1 MVNITIT
8 NNVLNTWVTV
18 KEGKGLSIDVSIY
31 PKSDNEWKGGTVTVT
46 FHDPDH
52 SIVYDKTLTLTV
64 PESGNETVTGTLKEW
79 TFGNAQTTFDGD
91 VTKFVGTPMYL
102 LNLVNNIPNTTVTQE
117 DKGERKESGIQVY
130 AYLYLHITCKD
141 GFKMIRDT
149 IKCNDELIPEPTW
162 SDDDTVLVSRFF
174 MNTNNREKTRTLT
187 GETVSTGKP
196 ETTITN
202 NITGNCEETH
212 TVDGTNVSI
221 TVTGNSEY
229 AKFVGVS
236 VKYTDIN
243 DETKT
248 VVPDFSG
255 NVINITLNDVKEGA
269 NVILSGAYRLVCTTV
284 NNMTGCN
291 VTGLKPY
298 YIENETVNVIATANG
313 KTHFDAENLP
323 IANWEMMI
331 GGTEE
336 HPFVL
341 SNNGKTATLTFTFPN
356 NKEKVSDSILTLLG
370 GTVPD
375 AEVKGYGSIN
385 VYLVDTKTLEDF
397 SKIRFTKKL
406 NENYEYEYYDISEY
420 VNRLHKV
427 YVDVPNVSPT
437 SLKLAN
443 FDTSINT
450 NSVDDSK
457 IHLDFGNVLLPA
469 NSNSG
474 NDFNATIQ
482 CFIPFVGFVPV
493 DSDFI
498 GKELNLSYEID
509 LITGYCAYNL
519 SCESITINNGTA
531 NCSSEIIYKTLSN
544 DEISTIGDLSDLNTV
559 LMGLEPYITIKY
571 FEPLNVPVNNTTEQ
585 KRIGD
590 VTGFAQFENVN
601 LSTNNNMLIEE
612 FNEIVSQLGNGVYL

>member
-1 MVNITIT
+1 MAIKIE
-8 NNVLNTWVTV
+8 NNVINTWVTA
-18 KEGKGLSIDVSIY
+18 KWGRGLTIDVTIR
-31 PKSDNEWKGGTVTVT
+31 PKEQNEWKGGTVTVK

-52 SIVYDKTLTLTV
+52 SIVYDKELTLTV
-64 PESGNETVTGTLKEW
+64 PESGTETVTGTLKEW
-79 TFGNAQTTFDGD
+79 TFGDPTVTFNGD
-91 VTKFVGTPMYL
+91 VTKFLGKPKYL
-102 LNLVNNIPNTTVTQE
+102 LNLVNNIPHTTVTQE
-117 DKGERKESGIQVY
+117 DKGEREQSGLQVF
-130 AYLYLHITCKD
+130 AYLYLHITCD
-141 GFKMIRDT
+141 TGFKMIRDT
-149 IKCNDELIPEPTW
+149 IQLNDAEIPRPTW
-162 SDDDTVLVSRFF
+162 SDDDTVLVSRIYI
-174 MNTNNREKTRTLT
+174 NTNDRERTRTLT
-187 GETVSTGKP
+187 GKTVSTGKP
-196 ETTITN
+196 ETTVTN

-212 TVDGTNVSI
+212 TVDGANVSV
-221 TVTGNSEY
+221 TVTGNSDY

-236 VKYTDIN
+236 VEYTDIN
-243 DETKT
+243 GETKT
-248 VVPDFSG
+248 FVPDYSG
-255 NVINITLNDVKEGA
+255 NVINISLSDVKEGT

-284 NNMTGCN
+284 NSMTGCN

-323 IANWEMMI
+323 VANWEMLA
-331 GGTEE
+331 GGTQE
-336 HPFVL
+336 HNFVL
-341 SNNGKTATLTFTFPN
+341 SNNGKTATFKFTFPN
-356 NKEKVSDSILTLLG
+356 DKEKVSDSTLTLLG

-375 AEVKGYGSIN
+375 TEVKGYGSIN

-406 NENYEYEYYDISEY
+406 NENYEYEYYDIGDY

-457 IHLDFGNVLLPA
+457 VHVDFGNVLLPV
-469 NSNSG
+469 NSDSG

-498 GKELNLSYEID
+498 GKELNLSYDVD

-519 SCESITINNGTA
+519 SCDGITINNGTT
-531 NCSSEIIYKTLSN
+531 NCSGEIIYKTLAN
-544 DEISTIGDLSDLNTV
+544 DEISTIGNLSDLNTV

-571 FEPLNVPVNNTTEQ
+571 FDPLNVPINNTTEQ
-585 KRIGD
+585 KHIGD

-601 LSTNNNMLIEE
+601 LSTNNSMLVDE
-612 FNEIVSQLGNGVYL
+612 FNEIVSQLENGVYL

>member
-1 MVNITIT
+1 MSIAIKKFKLYGATANFKTKGWDVICTFT
-8 NNVLNTWVTV
+8 LNANTV
-18 KEGKGLSIDVSIY
+18 WNGEPFTLEFV
-31 PKSDNEWKGGTVTVT
+31 DNDSNFHNKTVTVET
-46 FHDPDH
+46 VKD
-52 SIVYDKTLTLTV
+52 STETIIKTVKNYNYASMSVSVVGYSTNYNGEQLTL
-64 PESGNETVTGTLKEW
+64 G
-79 TFGNAQTTFDGD
+79 
-91 VTKFVGTPMYL
+91 
-102 LNLVNNIPNTTVTQE
+102 NLVNNVPHSTLEQMYTGVNSDDRNNAITRITLKA
-117 DKGERKESGIQVY
+117 DKGFKFVEGTLKNDLNG
-130 AYLYLHITCKD
+130 
-141 GFKMIRDT
+141 GFDYSH
-149 IKCNDELIPEPTW
+149 NN
-162 SDDDTVLVSRFF
+162 TVAQQYVTTPL
-174 MNTNNREKTRTLT
+174 NNLNVGWIFT
-187 GETVSTGKP
+187 GETVAK
-196 ETTITN
+196 ETEIIN
-202 NITGNCEETH
+202 NITGNCDETH
-212 TVDGTNVSI
+212 TIDGTNVSI
-221 TVTGNSEY
+221 TVTGNSDY

-236 VKYTDIN
+236 VEYTDVN
-243 DETKT
+243 GETKT

-255 NVINITLNDVKEGA
+255 NVINISLTDVKQGTT
-269 NVILSGAYRLVCTTV
+269 VTLSGAYRLVCTTA

-323 IANWEMMI
+323 VANWEPLT
-331 GGTEE
+331 GGAEE
-336 HPFVL
+336 HTFVL
-341 SNNGKTATLTFTFPN
+341 SNNGKTATLNFTFPN
-356 NKEKVSDSILTLLG
+356 DKEKVSDSTFTFLG
-370 GTVPD
+370 GTIPD
-375 AEVKGYGSIN
+375 TEITGYGSIN
-385 VYLVDTKTLEDF
+385 VYLLNTKTLDDF

-406 NENYEYEYYDISEY
+406 NENYEYEYYDIGEY

-457 IHLDFGNVLLPA
+457 VHVNFGNVLLPV
-469 NSNSG
+469 NSDSG

-498 GKELNLSYEID
+498 GKELNLSYDVD

-519 SCESITINNGTA
+519 LCDGITINNGTA
-531 NCSSEIIYKTLSN
+531 NCSSEIIYKTLAN
-544 DEISTIGDLSDLNTV
+544 DEISTIGDLSDFNTV

-601 LSTNNNMLIEE
+601 LTTTNSMLVDE

>member
-1 MVNITIT
+1 MSIAIKKFNLYGATANFKT
-8 NNVLNTWVTV
+8 NGYDVICTFTLNANTVWNGEPFKLEFVDNDSHFHNKTVIVETV
-18 KEGKGLSIDVSIY
+18 KDSTETIIKTVKNYNYASMSVSVIGY
-31 PKSDNEWKGGTVTVT
+31 STTYNGEQ
-46 FHDPDH
+46 
-52 SIVYDKTLTLTV
+52 IVI
-64 PESGNETVTGTLKEW
+64 G
-79 TFGNAQTTFDGD
+79 
-91 VTKFVGTPMYL
+91 
-102 LNLVNNIPNTTVTQE
+102 NLVNNVPHSKLEQMYTGVNS
-117 DKGERKESGIQVY
+117 DDGNQVY
-130 AYLYLHITCKD
+130 TRITLKADD
-141 GFKMIRDT
+141 GFKFVVGT
-149 IKCNDELIPEPTW
+149 LKNDLNGGFDY
-162 SDDDTVLVSRFF
+162 SHNNTVAQQIVATPL
-174 MNTNNREKTRTLT
+174 NNLNVGWIFT
-187 GETVSTGKP
+187 GETVAK
-196 ETTITN
+196 ETEIIN

-221 TVTGNSEY
+221 TVTGNSDY

-236 VKYTDIN
+236 VEYTDVN
-243 DETKT
+243 GETKT

-255 NVINITLNDVKEGA
+255 NVINISLTDVKQGTT
-269 NVILSGAYRLVCTTV
+269 VTLSGAYRLVCTTV

-323 IANWEMMI
+323 VANWEPI
-331 GGTEE
+331 TGGTEE
-336 HPFVL
+336 HPFVI
-341 SNNGKTATLTFTFPN
+341 SNNGKTATLNFTFPN
-356 NKEKVSDSILTLLG
+356 NREKVSDSTFTLLG

-375 AEVKGYGSIN
+375 TEVTGYGSIN
-385 VYLVDTKTLEDF
+385 VYLVDTKTLDDF

-406 NENYEYEYYDISEY
+406 NENYQYEYYDIGEY

-457 IHLDFGNVLLPA
+457 VHVDFGNVILPV
-469 NSNSG
+469 NSDSG

-509 LITGYCAYNL
+509 LVTGYCAYNL
-519 SCESITINNGTA
+519 SCDGITINNGTA
-531 NCSSEIIYKTLSN
+531 NCSSEIIYKTLAN
-544 DEISTIGDLSDLNTV
+544 DEISTIGDLSDFNTV
-559 LMGLEPYITIKY
+559 LMGLEPYVTVKY

-601 LSTNNNMLIEE
+601 LTTTNSMLVDE
-612 FNEIVSQLGNGVYL
+612 FNEIVSQLENGVYL

>member
-1 MVNITIT
+1 MSIAIKKFKLYGATANFKT
-8 NNVLNTWVTV
+8 
-18 KEGKGLSIDVSIY
+18 KGLDVICTFTLNANTVWNGE
-31 PKSDNEWKGGTVTVT
+31 PFTLEFVDNDSHFHNKTVTV
-46 FHDPDH
+46 
-52 SIVYDKTLTLTV
+52 
-64 PESGNETVTGTLKEW
+64 ETVKDSTETIIKTVKNYNYASMSVSVIGYS
-79 TFGNAQTTFDGD
+79 TTYNGEQI
-91 VTKFVGTPMYL
+91 VIG
-102 LNLVNNIPNTTVTQE
+102 NLVNNVPHSKLEQMYTGVNSDGNAITRITLKT
-117 DKGERKESGIQVY
+117 DKGFKFVEGTLKNDLGG
-130 AYLYLHITCKD
+130 
-141 GFKMIRDT
+141 GFDYSH
-149 IKCNDELIPEPTW
+149 NN
-162 SDDDTVLVSRFF
+162 TVAQQYVS
-174 MNTNNREKTRTLT
+174 TPLNNLNVGWIFT
-187 GETVSTGKP
+187 GETVAK
-196 ETTITN
+196 ETEIIN

-212 TVDGTNVSI
+212 TIDGINVSI
-221 TVTGNSEY
+221 TVTGNSDY

-236 VKYTDIN
+236 VEYTDVN
-243 DETKT
+243 GETKT
-248 VVPDFSG
+248 VVPDYSG
-255 NVINITLNDVKEGA
+255 NVINISLTDVKQGTT
-269 NVILSGAYRLVCTTV
+269 VTLSGAYRLVCTTV

-313 KTHFDAENLP
+313 KTHFDSENLP
-323 IANWEMMI
+323 FANWEPLT
-331 GGTEE
+331 GGAEE
-336 HPFVL
+336 HTFVL

-356 NKEKVSDSILTLLG
+356 DKEKVSDSTFTLLG
-370 GTVPD
+370 GSVPD
-375 AEVKGYGSIN
+375 TEITGYGSIN
-385 VYLVDTKTLEDF
+385 VYLVNTKTLDDF

-406 NENYEYEYYDISEY
+406 NENYEYEYYDIGEY

-457 IHLDFGNVLLPA
+457 VHVNFGNVLLPVVSG
-469 NSNSG
+469 NS

-498 GKELNLSYEID
+498 GKELNLSYDVD

-519 SCESITINNGTA
+519 TCNGITINNGTA
-531 NCSSEIIYKTLSN
+531 NCSSEIIYKTLAN

-559 LMGLEPYITIKY
+559 LMGLEPYVTVKY
-571 FEPLNVPVNNTTEQ
+571 FNPLNVPVNNTTEQ

-601 LSTNNNMLIEE
+601 LPTNNSMLVDE
-612 FNEIVSQLGNGVYL
+612 FNEIISQLENGVYL

>member
-1 MVNITIT
+1 MSIAIKKFNLYGATANFKTKGYDVICTFT
-8 NNVLNTWVTV
+8 LNENTV
-18 KEGKGLSIDVSIY
+18 WNGEPFTLEFV
-31 PKSDNEWKGGTVTVT
+31 DNDSHFHNKTVTV
-46 FHDPDH
+46 
-52 SIVYDKTLTLTV
+52 
-64 PESGNETVTGTLKEW
+64 ETVKDSTETITKTVKNYNYASMSVSVIGYS
-79 TFGNAQTTFDGD
+79 TTYNG
-91 VTKFVGTPMYL
+91 VQIVIG
-102 LNLVNNIPNTTVTQE
+102 NLVNNVPHSKLEQMYTGVNS
-117 DKGERKESGIQVY
+117 DDGENAMTR
-130 AYLYLHITCKD
+130 ITLKADD
-141 GFKMIRDT
+141 GFKFVYETLKNDLNGGFAYSHNNT
-149 IKCNDELIPEPTW
+149 IAQQYVGTPL
-162 SDDDTVLVSRFF
+162 
-174 MNTNNREKTRTLT
+174 NNLNIGWTFT
-187 GETVSTGKP
+187 GETVAK
-196 ETTITN
+196 ETEIIN
-202 NITGNCEETH
+202 NITGNCDVTH
-212 TVDGTNVSI
+212 TIDGTNVSI
-221 TVTGNSEY
+221 TVTGNSDY

-236 VKYTDIN
+236 VEYTDIN
-243 DETKT
+243 GEPKT
-248 VVPDFSG
+248 FVPDFSG
-255 NVINITLNDVKEGA
+255 NVINISLTDVKQGTT
-269 NVILSGAYRLVCTTV
+269 VTLSGSYRLVCTTV

-298 YIENETVNVIATANG
+298 YIENETVNVIATASG

-323 IANWEMMI
+323 VANWEPLT
-331 GGTEE
+331 GGAEQ

-356 NKEKVSDSILTLLG
+356 DREKVSDSTFTLLG

-375 AEVKGYGSIN
+375 TEVTGYGSIN
-385 VYLVDTKTLEDF
+385 VYLVDTKTLDDF

-406 NENYEYEYYDISEY
+406 NENYEYEYYDIGEY

-457 IHLDFGNVLLPA
+457 IHVDFGNVLLPV
-469 NSNSG
+469 NSDSG

-498 GKELNLSYEID
+498 GKELNLSYDID

-519 SCESITINNGTA
+519 SCDGITINNGTA
-531 NCSSEIIYKTLSN
+531 NCSSEIIYKTLAN
-544 DEISTIGDLSDLNTV
+544 DEISTIGDLSDFNTV
-559 LMGLEPYITIKY
+559 LMGLKPYITIKY
-571 FEPLNVPVNNTTEQ
+571 FEPLNAPVNNTTEK

-601 LSTNNNMLIEE
+601 LTTTNSMLVDE
-612 FNEIVSQLGNGVYL
+612 FNEIVSQLANGVYL

>member
-1 MVNITIT
+1 MSLNIEKDSLCGVDKTFTPKGFDVVGTFKLKANNVWNGESFTVLFQDPDSHFHDKTFTVETVNGSTETITKTFSYSYSAKITIKGYST
-8 NNVLNTWVTV
+8 NYTGEQITLGNLANNVPNSTLEQSYTGDNFVQDNSTFGKFKITIKANDGYKFV
-18 KEGKGLSIDVSIY
+18 KDTLFNDINQGFDY
-31 PKSDNEWKGGTVTVT
+31 NDN
-46 FHDPDH
+46 
-52 SIVYDKTLTLTV
+52 LTV
-64 PESGNETVTGTLKEW
+64 GKQIVGNVLD
-79 TFGNAQTTFDGD
+79 N
-91 VTKFVGTPMYL
+91 
-102 LNLVNNIPNTTVTQE
+102 LNLGWVFTGQTVE
-117 DKGERKESGIQVY
+117 KETEVI
-130 AYLYLHITCKD
+130 
-141 GFKMIRDT
+141 
-149 IKCNDELIPEPTW
+149 
-162 SDDDTVLVSRFF
+162 
-174 MNTNNREKTRTLT
+174 
-187 GETVSTGKP
+187 
-196 ETTITN
+196 N

-221 TVTGNSEY
+221 TVTGNSDY

-236 VKYTDIN
+236 VEYTDIN
-243 DETKT
+243 GDPKT
-248 VVPDFSG
+248 FVPDFSG
-255 NVINITLNDVKEGA
+255 NVINISLTDVKQRA
-269 NVILSGAYRLVCTTV
+269 TVTLSGAYRLVCTTV

-298 YIENETVNVIATANG
+298 YIENDTVNVIATANG

-323 IANWEMMI
+323 VANWEPLT
-331 GGTEE
+331 GGAEQ

-341 SNNGKTATLTFTFPN
+341 SNNGKTATLNFTFPN
-356 NKEKVSDSILTLLG
+356 DKEKVSDSTFTLLG
-370 GTVPD
+370 GPVPD
-375 AEVKGYGSIN
+375 TEVTGYGSIN
-385 VYLVDTKTLEDF
+385 VYLVDTKTLDDF

-406 NENYEYEYYDISEY
+406 NENYEYEYYDIGAY

-457 IHLDFGNVLLPA
+457 VHVDFGNVLLPV
-469 NSNSG
+469 NSDSG

-482 CFIPFVGFVPV
+482 CFIPFVGFVTV
-493 DSDFI
+493 DSDFV
-498 GKELNLSYEID
+498 GKELNLSYDID

-519 SCESITINNGTA
+519 SCDGITINNGTA
-531 NCSSEIIYKTLSN
+531 NCISEIIYKTLAN
-544 DEISTIGDLSDLNTV
+544 DEISTIGDLSDFNTV

-601 LSTNNNMLIEE
+601 LTTTNSMLVDE

>member
-1 MVNITIT
+1 MSIAIKKFNLYGATANFKTKGFDVICTFT
-8 NNVLNTWVTV
+8 LNANTV
-18 KEGKGLSIDVSIY
+18 WNGEPFTLEFV
-31 PKSDNEWKGGTVTVT
+31 DNDSHFHNKTVTV
-46 FHDPDH
+46 
-52 SIVYDKTLTLTV
+52 
-64 PESGNETVTGTLKEW
+64 ETVKDSTETIIKTVKNYNYASMSVSVIGYS
-79 TFGNAQTTFDGD
+79 TTYNGEQI
-91 VTKFVGTPMYL
+91 VIG
-102 LNLVNNIPNTTVTQE
+102 NLVNNVPHSTLEQMYTGANS
-117 DKGERKESGIQVY
+117 DDGEQ
-130 AYLYLHITCKD
+130 LYTRITLKADD
-141 GFKMIRDT
+141 GFKFVVGT
-149 IKCNDELIPEPTW
+149 LKNDLN
-162 SDDDTVLVSRFF
+162 SGFDYSHNNTVAQQIVGTPL
-174 MNTNNREKTRTLT
+174 NNLNVGWIFT
-187 GETVSTGKP
+187 GETVAK
-196 ETTITN
+196 ETEIIN

-221 TVTGNSEY
+221 TVTGNSDY

-236 VKYTDIN
+236 VEYTDIN
-243 DETKT
+243 GEPKT
-248 VVPDFSG
+248 FVPDYSG
-255 NVINITLNDVKEGA
+255 NVINISLNDVKQGTT
-269 NVILSGAYRLVCTTV
+269 VTLSGAYRLVCTTA

-313 KTHFDAENLP
+313 KTHFDNENLP
-323 IANWEMMI
+323 VANWEPLI
-331 GGTEE
+331 GGAEE
-336 HPFVL
+336 YTFVL

-356 NKEKVSDSILTLLG
+356 DKEKVSDSTFTLLG

-375 AEVKGYGSIN
+375 TEVTGYGSIN
-385 VYLVDTKTLEDF
+385 VYLVNTKTLDDF

-406 NENYEYEYYDISEY
+406 NENYEYEYYDIGDY

-427 YVDVPNVSPT
+427 YVDIPNVSPT

-457 IHLDFGNVLLPA
+457 VHVDFGNVLLPV

-498 GKELNLSYEID
+498 GKELNLSYDID

-519 SCESITINNGTA
+519 SCDGITINNGTA
-531 NCSSEIIYKTLSN
+531 NCSREIIYKTLAN

-559 LMGLEPYITIKY
+559 LMGLEPYITVKY
-571 FEPLNVPVNNTTEQ
+571 FDPLNVPVNNTTEQ
-585 KRIGD
+585 KHIGD

-601 LSTNNNMLIEE
+601 LSTNNSMLVDE
-612 FNEIVSQLGNGVYL
+612 FNEIVSQLANGVYL

>member
-1 MVNITIT
+1 MSLKIEKDSLCGVDKTFTSKGFNVVGTFKLKANNVWNGESFTVLFQDPDSHFHDKTFTVETVNGSTETITKTFSYSYSAKITI
-8 NNVLNTWVTV
+8 
-18 KEGKGLSIDVSIY
+18 KGYSANYLGEQI
-31 PKSDNEWKGGTVTVT
+31 
-46 FHDPDH
+46 
-52 SIVYDKTLTLTV
+52 TL
-64 PESGNETVTGTLKEW
+64 G
-79 TFGNAQTTFDGD
+79 
-91 VTKFVGTPMYL
+91 
-102 LNLVNNIPNTTVTQE
+102 NLVNNVPNSILEQSYTGDNFVQNNQTFG
-117 DKGERKESGIQVY
+117 KFK
-130 AYLYLHITCKD
+130 ITIKAKD
-141 GFKMIRDT
+141 GYKFVKDT
-149 IKCNDELIPEPTW
+149 LFNDINQGFDYNDNL
-162 SDDDTVLVSRFF
+162 TVAKQIVGNVLDNLNLGWVF
-174 MNTNNREKTRTLT
+174 TGQTVEK
-187 GETVSTGKP
+187 ETD
-196 ETTITN
+196 IIN

-236 VKYTDIN
+236 VEYTDIN
-243 DETKT
+243 GEPKT
-248 VVPDFSG
+248 FVPDFSG
-255 NVINITLNDVKEGA
+255 NVINISLNDVKQGTT
-269 NVILSGAYRLVCTTV
+269 VTLSGAYRLVCTTV

-323 IANWEMMI
+323 VANWEPLT
-331 GGTEE
+331 GGAEQ

-356 NKEKVSDSILTLLG
+356 DREKVSDSTFTLLG

-375 AEVKGYGSIN
+375 TEVKGYGSIN
-385 VYLVDTKTLEDF
+385 VYLVDTKTLDDF

-406 NENYEYEYYDISEY
+406 NENYEYEYYDIGEY

-457 IHLDFGNVLLPA
+457 VHVNFGNVLLPV
-469 NSNSG
+469 NSDSS

-482 CFIPFVGFVPV
+482 CFIPFVGFVSV

-498 GKELNLSYEID
+498 GKELNLSYDID

-519 SCESITINNGTA
+519 SCDGITINNGTA
-531 NCSSEIIYKTLSN
+531 NCSSEIIYKTLAN
-544 DEISTIGDLSDLNTV
+544 DDISTIGDLSDTNTV

-585 KRIGD
+585 KLIGD

-601 LSTNNNMLIEE
+601 LTTTNSMLVDE
-612 FNEIVSQLGNGVYL
+612 FNEIVSQLSNGVYL

>member
-1 MVNITIT
+1 MSIAIKKFNLYGATANFKTKGLDVICTFTLNANTVWNGEPFTLEFVDNDSHFHNKIVTVETVKDSTETIT
-8 NNVLNTWVTV
+8 KTV
-18 KEGKGLSIDVSIY
+18 KNYNYASMSVSVIGY
-31 PKSDNEWKGGTVTVT
+31 STTYNGEQ
-46 FHDPDH
+46 
-52 SIVYDKTLTLTV
+52 LTL
-64 PESGNETVTGTLKEW
+64 G
-79 TFGNAQTTFDGD
+79 
-91 VTKFVGTPMYL
+91 
-102 LNLVNNIPNTTVTQE
+102 NLVNNVPHSTLEQMYTGVNSDDGKNAMT
-117 DKGERKESGIQVY
+117 R
-130 AYLYLHITCKD
+130 ITLKADD
-141 GFKMIRDT
+141 GFKFVEGT
-149 IKCNDELIPEPTW
+149 LKNDLNVGFAY
-162 SDDDTVLVSRFF
+162 SHNNTVAQQYVGTPL
-174 MNTNNREKTRTLT
+174 NNLNVGWIFT
-187 GETVSTGKP
+187 GETVAK
-196 ETTITN
+196 ETEIIN

-221 TVTGNSEY
+221 TVTGNSDY

-236 VKYTDIN
+236 VEYTDVN
-243 DETKT
+243 GETKT

-255 NVINITLNDVKEGA
+255 NVINISLNDVKPGTT
-269 NVILSGAYRLVCTTV
+269 VILSGAYRLVCTTV

-298 YIENETVNVIATANG
+298 YIENETVNVIATASG

-323 IANWEMMI
+323 VAKWEPLT
-331 GGTEE
+331 GGAEE
-336 HPFVL
+336 YPFVL
-341 SNNGKTATLTFTFPN
+341 SNNGKTATLNFTFPN
-356 NKEKVSDSILTLLG
+356 DKEKVSDSTFTLLG

-375 AEVKGYGSIN
+375 TEITGYGSIN
-385 VYLVDTKTLEDF
+385 VYLVNTKTLDDF

-406 NENYEYEYYDISEY
+406 NENYEYEYYDIGEY

-457 IHLDFGNVLLPA
+457 IHVDFGNVLLPVVSG
-469 NSNSG
+469 NS

-498 GKELNLSYEID
+498 GKEINLSYDID
-509 LITGYCAYNL
+509 LITGYCAFNL
-519 SCESITINNGTA
+519 SCEGITINNGTA
-531 NCSSEIIYKTLSN
+531 NCSSEIIYKTLAN

-559 LMGLEPYITIKY
+559 LMGLEPYVTVKY

-601 LSTNNNMLIEE
+601 LSTNNSMLIDE

>member
-1 MVNITIT
+1 MSIAIKKFNLYGATADFKTKGYDVICTFT
-8 NNVLNTWVTV
+8 LNANTVWNGEPFTLEFVDNDSHFHNKTVIVETV
-18 KEGKGLSIDVSIY
+18 KDSTETIIKTVKNYNYASMSVSVIGY
-31 PKSDNEWKGGTVTVT
+31 STTYNGEQ
-46 FHDPDH
+46 
-52 SIVYDKTLTLTV
+52 IVI
-64 PESGNETVTGTLKEW
+64 G
-79 TFGNAQTTFDGD
+79 
-91 VTKFVGTPMYL
+91 
-102 LNLVNNIPNTTVTQE
+102 NLVNNVQHSTLEQMYTGVNTDAGQ
-117 DKGERKESGIQVY
+117 
-130 AYLYLHITCKD
+130 AITRITLKADD
-141 GFKMIRDT
+141 GFKFVEGT
-149 IKCNDELIPEPTW
+149 LKNDMGQVFDY
-162 SDDDTVLVSRFF
+162 SHNNTVAQQCVGTPL
-174 MNTNNREKTRTLT
+174 NNLNVGWTFT
-187 GETVSTGKP
+187 GETIAK
-196 ETTITN
+196 ETEIIN

-221 TVTGNSEY
+221 TVTGNSDY

-236 VKYTDIN
+236 VEYTDIN
-243 DETKT
+243 GEQKT
-248 VVPDFSG
+248 FVPDFLG
-255 NVINITLNDVKEGA
+255 NVINISLTDVKQGTT
-269 NVILSGAYRLVCTTV
+269 VTLSGAYRLVCTTV

-323 IANWEMMI
+323 VAKWEPLT
-331 GGTEE
+331 GGAEE

-341 SNNGKTATLTFTFPN
+341 SNNGKTATLNFTFPN
-356 NKEKVSDSILTLLG
+356 DKEKVSDSTFTLLG

-375 AEVKGYGSIN
+375 TEVTGYGSIN

-406 NENYEYEYYDISEY
+406 NENYEYEYYDIGKY

-427 YVDVPNVSPT
+427 YVNVPNVSPT

-457 IHLDFGNVLLPA
+457 VHVNFGNVLLPV
-469 NSNSG
+469 NSDSS

-498 GKELNLSYEID
+498 GKELNLSYDID

-519 SCESITINNGTA
+519 SCDDITINNGTA
-531 NCSSEIIYKTLSN
+531 NCSSEIIYKTLAN
-544 DEISTIGDLSDLNTV
+544 DEISTIGDLSDTNTV
-559 LMGLEPYITIKY
+559 LMGLEPYVTVKY

-590 VTGFAQFENVN
+590 VTGFAEFENVN
-601 LSTNNNMLIEE
+601 LTTDSNMLVDE
-612 FNEIVSQLGNGVYL
+612 FNEIVSQLANGVYL

>member
-1 MVNITIT
+1 MNINIT
-8 NNVLNTWVTV
+8 NNIINTWVTAQ
-18 KEGKGLSIDVSIY
+18 KGTGLSINVTIY
-31 PKSDNEWKGGTVTVT
+31 PKEQNEWKGGTITVN

-52 SIVYDKTLTLTV
+52 STVYDKTLTLTV
-64 PESGNETVTGTLKEW
+64 PESGTETVKGTLKEW
-79 TFGNAQTTFDGD
+79 TFGTANVTFDGD
-91 VTKFVGTPMYL
+91 VTKFVGTPVRL
-102 LNLVNNIPNTTVTQE
+102 LNLENSIPHTTVTQE
-117 DKGERKESGIQVY
+117 DKGEREQTGIQVY
-130 AYLYLHITCKD
+130 AWLYLHITCEN
-141 GFKMIRDT
+141 GFKMVRDT
-149 IKCNDELIPEPTW
+149 IQLNGKAIPRPTW
-162 SDDDTVLVSRFF
+162 SDDDTVLVSKIKV
-174 MNTNNREKTRTLT
+174 NTNDLERKRPLT

-221 TVTGNSEY
+221 TVTGNSDY

-236 VKYTDIN
+236 VEYTDIN
-243 DETKT
+243 GETKT
-248 VVPDFSG
+248 FVPDFSG
-255 NVINITLNDVKEGA
+255 NVINISLTDVKDGT

-298 YIENETVNVIATANG
+298 YVENETINVIATANG
-313 KTHFDAENLP
+313 KTHFDTNSLP
-323 IANWEMMI
+323 VANWEPLT
-331 GGTEE
+331 GGAEQ

-341 SNNGKTATLTFTFPN
+341 SNNGKTATLNFTFPN
-356 NKEKVSDSILTLLG
+356 NKEKVSDSTFTLLG

-375 AEVKGYGSIN
+375 TEVTGYGSIN
-385 VYLVDTKTLEDF
+385 VYLVDTKTLDDF

-406 NENYEYEYYDISEY
+406 NENYEYEYYDIGQY

-457 IHLDFGNVLLPA
+457 VHLDFGNVLLPV
-469 NSNSG
+469 NSDSG

-519 SCESITINNGTA
+519 SCDGITINNGTA
-531 NCSSEIIYKTLSN
+531 NCSSEIIYKTLAN
-544 DEISTIGDLSDLNTV
+544 DEISTIGDLSDFNTV

-571 FEPLNVPVNNTTEQ
+571 FEPLNIPVNNTTEQ

-601 LSTNNNMLIEE
+601 LTTTNSMLVDE
-612 FNEIVSQLGNGVYL
+612 FNEIVSQLSNGVYL

>member
-1 MVNITIT
+1 MSLTIEKDSLCGVDKTFTSKGFNVVGTFKLKANNVWNGESFTVLFKDPDSHFHDKTFTVETVNGSTETITKTFSYSYSAKITIRGYSANYT
-8 NNVLNTWVTV
+8 G
-18 KEGKGLSIDVSIY
+18 EQI
-31 PKSDNEWKGGTVTVT
+31 
-46 FHDPDH
+46 
-52 SIVYDKTLTLTV
+52 TL
-64 PESGNETVTGTLKEW
+64 G
-79 TFGNAQTTFDGD
+79 
-91 VTKFVGTPMYL
+91 
-102 LNLVNNIPNTTVTQE
+102 NLVNNVPNSTLEQSYTGDNFVQE
-117 DKGERKESGIQVY
+117 NRTFGK
-130 AYLYLHITCKD
+130 
-141 GFKMIRDT
+141 FKIT
-149 IKCNDELIPEPTW
+149 IKANDGYKFVK
-162 SDDDTVLVSRFF
+162 DTLFNDINQGFDYNDNLTVAKQIVGNVLDNLNLGWVF
-174 MNTNNREKTRTLT
+174 TGQTVEK
-187 GETVSTGKP
+187 ET
-196 ETTITN
+196 EIIN

-221 TVTGNSEY
+221 TVTGNSDY
-229 AKFVGVS
+229 AKFVSVS
-236 VKYTDIN
+236 VEYTDIN
-243 DETKT
+243 GETKT

-255 NVINITLNDVKEGA
+255 NVINISLTDVKQGTT
-269 NVILSGAYRLVCTTV
+269 VTLSGAYRLVCTTV
-284 NNMTGCN
+284 NSLTGCN

-323 IANWEMMI
+323 VANWEPLT
-331 GGTEE
+331 GGAEQ

-341 SNNGKTATLTFTFPN
+341 SNNGKTATLNFTFPN
-356 NKEKVSDSILTLLG
+356 DKEKVSDSTFTLLG

-375 AEVKGYGSIN
+375 TEVTGYGSIN
-385 VYLVDTKTLEDF
+385 VYLVDTKTLDDF

-406 NENYEYEYYDISEY
+406 NENYEYEYYDIGEY

-457 IHLDFGNVLLPA
+457 VHVNFGNVLLPV
-469 NSNSG
+469 NSDSG
-474 NDFNATIQ
+474 NDFNAIIQ

-498 GKELNLSYEID
+498 GKELNLSYDID

-519 SCESITINNGTA
+519 SCDGITINNGTA
-531 NCSSEIIYKTLSN
+531 NCSSEIIYKTLAN
-544 DEISTIGDLSDLNTV
+544 DEISTIGDLSDFNTV
-559 LMGLEPYITIKY
+559 LMGLEPYITVKY
-571 FEPLNVPVNNTTEQ
+571 FEPLNVPVNNTTEK

-601 LSTNNNMLIEE
+601 LTTTNSMLVDE
-612 FNEIVSQLGNGVYL
+612 FNEIVSQLSNGVYL

>member
-1 MVNITIT
+1 MSLKIAKDSLTGVEKTFTPKGFSVNATFKLKANNVWNGESFTVLFQDPDSHFHDKTFTVETVKGSTETITKTFSYSYSANITISGYAT
-8 NNVLNTWVTV
+8 DYLGEQVTL
-18 KEGKGLSIDVSIY
+18 G
-31 PKSDNEWKGGTVTVT
+31 
-46 FHDPDH
+46 
-52 SIVYDKTLTLTV
+52 
-64 PESGNETVTGTLKEW
+64 
-79 TFGNAQTTFDGD
+79 
-91 VTKFVGTPMYL
+91 
-102 LNLVNNIPNTTVTQE
+102 NLVNNVPHSTLEQLFTGDTYV
-117 DKGERKESGIQVY
+117 DKGVTYGQFRFTIKANDGYKFVKDTLFNDI
-130 AYLYLHITCKD
+130 KD
-141 GFKMIRDT
+141 GFDY
-149 IKCNDELIPEPTW
+149 NDNL
-162 SDDDTVLVSRFF
+162 TVARQIVG
-174 MNTNNREKTRTLT
+174 NNMANLNIGWTFTGQTVEKGT
-187 GETVSTGKP
+187 E
-196 ETTITN
+196 IIN

-212 TVDGTNVSI
+212 NIDGTNVSI
-221 TVTGNSEY
+221 TVTGNSDY

-236 VKYTDIN
+236 VEYTDIN
-243 DETKT
+243 GEPKT
-248 VVPDFSG
+248 FVPDYSG
-255 NVINITLNDVKEGA
+255 NVINISLTDVKQGT
-269 NVILSGAYRLVCTTV
+269 NVTLSGAYRLVCTTV
-284 NNMTGCN
+284 NNMTGCT

-313 KTHFDAENLP
+313 KTHFDKENLP
-323 IANWEMMI
+323 VANWEPLT
-331 GGTEE
+331 GGAEQ

-341 SNNGKTATLTFTFPN
+341 SNNGKTATLNFTFPN
-356 NKEKVSDSILTLLG
+356 DKEKVSDSTFTLLG

-375 AEVKGYGSIN
+375 TEVTGYGSIN
-385 VYLVDTKTLEDF
+385 VYLVDTKTLDDF

-406 NENYEYEYYDISEY
+406 NENYEYEYYDIGEY

-450 NSVDDSK
+450 NSVDNSK
-457 IHLDFGNVLLPA
+457 IHVDFGNVLLPV
-469 NSNSG
+469 NSDSG

-498 GKELNLSYEID
+498 GKEINLSYDID

-519 SCESITINNGTA
+519 SCDGITINNGTA
-531 NCSSEIIYKTLSN
+531 NCSSEIIYKTLAN
-544 DEISTIGDLSDLNTV
+544 DDISTIGDLSDTNTV
-559 LMGLEPYITIKY
+559 LMGLDPYITVKY

-601 LSTNNNMLIEE
+601 LSTNNSMLVDE

>member
-1 MVNITIT
+1 MAINIK
-8 NNVLNTWVTV
+8 NNVLNTWVTG
-18 KEGKGLSIDVSIY
+18 ERGHGLTINVTIY
-31 PKSDNEWKGGTVTVT
+31 PKDDNEWKGGTVTVT

-52 SIVYDKTLTLTV
+52 SIVYDKKLTLTV
-64 PESGNETVTGTLKEW
+64 PDSGTETVKGTLKEW
-79 TFGNAQTTFDGD
+79 DFGDPLITFDGD
-91 VTKFVGTPMYL
+91 VTKFVGNPNYL
-102 LNLVNNIPNTTVTQE
+102 LNLVNNIPHTTVTQE
-117 DKGERKESGIQVY
+117 DKGEREQSGVQVY
-130 AYLYLHITCKD
+130 AYLYLHITCEN
-141 GFKMIRDT
+141 GFKMVRDT
-149 IKCNDELIPEPTW
+149 IQLNDTEIPSPTW
-162 SDDDTVLVSRFF
+162 SDDDTVLVSRIYI
-174 MNTNNREKTRTLT
+174 NTNDRERTRTLT
-187 GETVSTGKP
+187 GKTVSTGKP
-196 ETTITN
+196 ETTVTN

-221 TVTGNSEY
+221 TVTGNSDY

-236 VKYTDIN
+236 VEYTDIN
-243 DETKT
+243 GETKT
-248 VVPDFSG
+248 FVPDYSG
-255 NVINITLNDVKEGA
+255 NVINISLSDVKEGT

-284 NNMTGCN
+284 NSMTGCN

-323 IANWEMMI
+323 VANWEMLV
-331 GGTEE
+331 GGTQE
-336 HPFVL
+336 HTFVL
-341 SNNGKTATLTFTFPN
+341 SPNGKTATLKFTFPN
-356 NKEKVSDSILTLLG
+356 DKEKVSDSTLTLLG

-375 AEVKGYGSIN
+375 TEVKGYGSIN

-406 NENYEYEYYDISEY
+406 NENYEYEYYDIGDY

-450 NSVDDSK
+450 NSIDDSK
-457 IHLDFGNVLLPA
+457 VHVNFGNVMLPVV
-469 NSNSG
+469 SG
-474 NDFNATIQ
+474 DSNDFNATIK

-498 GKELNLSYEID
+498 GKEINLSYDID
-509 LITGYCAYNL
+509 LITGYCVYNL
-519 SCESITINNGTA
+519 SCDGITINNGTA
-531 NCSSEIIYKTLSN
+531 NCSSEIIYKTLAN
-544 DEISTIGDLSDLNTV
+544 GEISTIGDLSDLNTV
-559 LMGLEPYITIKY
+559 LMGLEPYIAIKY

-585 KRIGD
+585 KRVGD

-601 LSTNNNMLIEE
+601 LSTTNSMLVDE

>member
-1 MVNITIT
+1 MSLKIAKDSLTGVEKTFTPKGFNVNATFKLKANNVWNGESFTVLFQDPDSHFHNKTFTVETVKGSTETITKTFSYMYSANITI
-8 NNVLNTWVTV
+8 NGYAADYLGEQVTL
-18 KEGKGLSIDVSIY
+18 G
-31 PKSDNEWKGGTVTVT
+31 
-46 FHDPDH
+46 
-52 SIVYDKTLTLTV
+52 
-64 PESGNETVTGTLKEW
+64 
-79 TFGNAQTTFDGD
+79 
-91 VTKFVGTPMYL
+91 
-102 LNLVNNIPNTTVTQE
+102 NLVNNVPHSTLEQLFTGDTYV
-117 DKGERKESGIQVY
+117 DKGVTYGR
-130 AYLYLHITCKD
+130 
-141 GFKMIRDT
+141 FRFT
-149 IKCNDELIPEPTW
+149 IKANDGYKFVE
-162 SDDDTVLVSRFF
+162 DTLF
-174 MNTNNREKTRTLT
+174 NNIKGGFNYNDNLTVARQIVGNNMADLNIEWTFTGQTVEKGT
-187 GETVSTGKP
+187 E
-196 ETTITN
+196 IIN

-221 TVTGNSEY
+221 TVTGNSDY

-236 VKYTDIN
+236 VEYTDIN
-243 DETKT
+243 GEPKT
-248 VVPDFSG
+248 FVPDYSG
-255 NVINITLNDVKEGA
+255 NVINISLTDVKQGTT
-269 NVILSGAYRLVCTTV
+269 VTLSGAYRLVCSTV

-313 KTHFDAENLP
+313 KTHFDKENLP
-323 IANWEMMI
+323 VANWEPLI
-331 GGTEE
+331 GGAEQ

-341 SNNGKTATLTFTFPN
+341 SNNGKTATLNFTFPN
-356 NKEKVSDSILTLLG
+356 DKEKVSDSTFTLLG

-375 AEVKGYGSIN
+375 TEVTGYGSIN
-385 VYLVDTKTLEDF
+385 VYLVDTKTLDDF

-406 NENYEYEYYDISEY
+406 NENYEYEYYDIGDY

-443 FDTSINT
+443 FDTSVNT

-457 IHLDFGNVLLPA
+457 VHVDFGNVLLPV
-469 NSNSG
+469 NSDSG

-498 GKELNLSYEID
+498 GKELNLSYDID
-509 LITGYCAYNL
+509 LITGYCAFNL
-519 SCESITINNGTA
+519 SCDGITINNGTA
-531 NCSSEIIYKTLSN
+531 NCSSEIIYKTLAN
-544 DEISTIGDLSDLNTV
+544 DEISTIGDLSDTNTV

-571 FEPLNVPVNNTTEQ
+571 FEPLNVPVNNTTEK

-601 LSTNNNMLIEE
+601 LSTNNTMLVDE
-612 FNEIVSQLGNGVYL
+612 FNEIVSQLANGVYL

>member
-1 MVNITIT
+1 MAITIK
-8 NNVLNTWVTV
+8 NNVLNTWVT
-18 KEGKGLSIDVSIY
+18 GKRGHGLTIDVTIY
-31 PKSDNEWKGGTVTVT
+31 PKDDNEWKGGTVTVT

-52 SIVYDKTLTLTV
+52 SIVYDKQLTLTV
-64 PESGNETVTGTLKEW
+64 PDSGTETVEGTLAEW
-79 TFGNAQTTFDGD
+79 DYGDPLITFDGD
-91 VTKFVGTPMYL
+91 VTKFVGKPKYL
-102 LNLVNNIPNTTVTQE
+102 LNLVNNIPHTTVTQE
-117 DKGERKESGIQVY
+117 DKGEREQSGLQVY
-130 AYLYLHITCKD
+130 GYLYLHITCEN
-141 GFKMIRDT
+141 GFKMLRDT
-149 IKCNDELIPEPTW
+149 IQLNGTEIPSPTW
-162 SDDDTVLVSRFF
+162 SADDTVLVSRIYI
-174 MNTNNREKTRTLT
+174 NTNDRERTRTLT

-196 ETTITN
+196 ETTVTN
-202 NITGNCEETH
+202 NITGNCEEKH

-236 VKYTDIN
+236 VEYTDIN
-243 DETKT
+243 GETKT
-248 VVPDFSG
+248 FVPDYSG
-255 NVINITLNDVKEGA
+255 NVINISLSDVKEGTT
-269 NVILSGAYRLVCTTV
+269 VTLSGAYRLVCTTV

-298 YIENETVNVIATANG
+298 YIENETVNVIAKAKG
-313 KTHFDAENLP
+313 KTHFDDKNLP
-323 IANWEMMI
+323 VANWEMI
-331 GGTEE
+331 VGGIQEYT
-336 HPFVL
+336 FVL
-341 SNNGKTATLTFTFPN
+341 SDNGKTATLNFTFPN
-356 NKEKVSDSILTLLG
+356 DKEKVSDSTFTLLG
-370 GTVPD
+370 GTIPD
-375 AEVKGYGSIN
+375 TEVTGYGSIN
-385 VYLVDTKTLEDF
+385 VYLVDTKTLENF

-406 NENYEYEYYDISEY
+406 NENYEYEYYDIGKY

-457 IHLDFGNVLLPA
+457 LHVDFGNVLLPV
-469 NSNSG
+469 NSDSG

-482 CFIPFVGFVPV
+482 CFIPFVGFLPV

-498 GKELNLSYEID
+498 GKELNLSYDID

-519 SCESITINNGTA
+519 SCNGITINNGTT
-531 NCSSEIIYKTLSN
+531 NCSSEIIYKTLAN

-571 FEPLNVPVNNTTEQ
+571 YEPLSVPVNNTTEQ

-590 VTGFAQFENVN
+590 VTGFAQFENVD
-601 LSTNNNMLIEE
+601 LSTTNSMLVDE
-612 FNEIVSQLGNGVYL
+612 FNEIVSQLVNGVYL

>member
-1 MVNITIT
+1 MSIAIKKFNLYGATANFKTKGFDLICTFT
-8 NNVLNTWVTV
+8 LKANTVWNGEPFTLELV
-18 KEGKGLSIDVSIY
+18 
-31 PKSDNEWKGGTVTVT
+31 DNDSHFHNKTVTV
-46 FHDPDH
+46 
-52 SIVYDKTLTLTV
+52 
-64 PESGNETVTGTLKEW
+64 ETVKDNTETITKTVKNYNYASMSVSVIGYS
-79 TFGNAQTTFDGD
+79 TTYNGEQI
-91 VTKFVGTPMYL
+91 VIG
-102 LNLVNNIPNTTVTQE
+102 NLVNNVPHSKLEQMYTGVNSDDGTN
-117 DKGERKESGIQVY
+117 
-130 AYLYLHITCKD
+130 AITRITLKADD
-141 GFKMIRDT
+141 GFKFVEET
-149 IKCNDELIPEPTW
+149 LKNDLDGGFAY
-162 SDDDTVLVSRFF
+162 SHNNTVAQQYVATPLNDLNVGWTF
-174 MNTNNREKTRTLT
+174 T
-187 GETVSTGKP
+187 GETVAK
-196 ETTITN
+196 ETEIIN
-202 NITGNCEETH
+202 NITGNCDETH

-221 TVTGNSEY
+221 TVTGNSDY

-236 VKYTDIN
+236 VEYTDIN
-243 DETKT
+243 GETKT
-248 VVPDFSG
+248 YVPDFSE
-255 NVINITLNDVKEGA
+255 NVINISLTDVKQGTT
-269 NVILSGAYRLVCTTV
+269 VTLSGAYRLVCTTV
-284 NNMTGCN
+284 NSLTGCN

-323 IANWEMMI
+323 VAKWEPLI
-331 GGTEE
+331 GGAEE
-336 HPFVL
+336 HPLVL
-341 SNNGKTATLTFTFPN
+341 SNNGKTATLNFTFPN
-356 NKEKVSDSILTLLG
+356 DREEVSDSTFTLLG

-375 AEVKGYGSIN
+375 TEVTGYGSIN
-385 VYLVDTKTLEDF
+385 VYLVDTKTLDDF

-406 NENYEYEYYDISEY
+406 NENYEYEYYDIGDY

-457 IHLDFGNVLLPA
+457 VHVDFGNVLLPV
-469 NSNSG
+469 NSDSG

-482 CFIPFVGFVPV
+482 CFLPFVGFVPV

-498 GKELNLSYEID
+498 GKELNLSYDID
-509 LITGYCAYNL
+509 LITGYCAFNL
-519 SCESITINNGTA
+519 SCDGITINNGTT
-531 NCSSEIIYKTLSN
+531 NCSSKIIYKTLAN

-601 LSTNNNMLIEE
+601 LTTTNSMLVDE
-612 FNEIVSQLGNGVYL
+612 FNEIVSQLANGVYL

>member
-1 MVNITIT
+1 MKINIT
-8 NNVLNTWVTV
+8 NNVLNTWVTAE
-18 KEGKGLSIDVSIY
+18 KGTGLSINVTIY
-31 PKSDNEWKGGTVTVT
+31 PKEQNEWKGGAVTVK

-64 PESGNETVTGTLKEW
+64 PESGTATVKGTLKEW
-79 TFGNAQTTFDGD
+79 TFGTANVTFDGD

-102 LNLVNNIPNTTVTQE
+102 LNLVDNIPHTTITQE
-117 DKGERKESGIQVY
+117 DKGERVRTGLQVY
-130 AYLYLHITCKD
+130 AYLYLHVTCEN

-149 IKCNDELIPEPTW
+149 IKYNGEEIPEPTW
-162 SDDDTVLVSRFF
+162 SDDDTVLVSRVYI
-174 MNTNNREKTRTLT
+174 NTNDRERKRTFT

-196 ETTITN
+196 ETTVTN

-221 TVTGNSEY
+221 TVTGNSDY

-236 VKYTDIN
+236 VEYTDIN
-243 DETKT
+243 GEPKT
-248 VVPDFSG
+248 FVPDFSG
-255 NVINITLNDVKEGA
+255 NVINISLTDVKEGT

-298 YIENETVNVIATANG
+298 YIENETVNVIATANS

-323 IANWEMMI
+323 VANWEPLT
-331 GGTEE
+331 GGAEQ

-341 SNNGKTATLTFTFPN
+341 SNNGKTATLNFTFPN
-356 NKEKVSDSILTLLG
+356 DRQKVSDSTFTLLG

-375 AEVKGYGSIN
+375 KEVTGYGSIN
-385 VYLVDTKTLEDF
+385 VYLVDTKTLDDF

-406 NENYEYEYYDISEY
+406 NENYEYEYYDIGDY

-457 IHLDFGNVLLPA
+457 VHVDFGNVLLPV
-469 NSNSG
+469 NSDSG

-493 DSDFI
+493 DNDFI
-498 GKELNLSYEID
+498 GKEINLSYDID

-519 SCESITINNGTA
+519 SCDGITINNGTA
-531 NCSSEIIYKTLSN
+531 NCSSEIIYKTLAN
-544 DEISTIGDLSDLNTV
+544 DEVSTIGDLSDTNTV

-571 FEPLNVPVNNTTEQ
+571 FEQLNVTVNNTKEQ
-585 KRIGD
+585 KHIGE

-601 LSTNNNMLIEE
+601 LSTNNSMLVDE
-612 FNEIVSQLGNGVYL
+612 FNEIVSQLANGVYL

>member
-1 MVNITIT
+1 MSIAINKFNLYGATANFKTKGYDVICTFT
-8 NNVLNTWVTV
+8 LNANTV
-18 KEGKGLSIDVSIY
+18 WNGEPFTLEFV
-31 PKSDNEWKGGTVTVT
+31 DNDSHFHNKTVTV
-46 FHDPDH
+46 
-52 SIVYDKTLTLTV
+52 
-64 PESGNETVTGTLKEW
+64 ETVKDSTETIIKTVKNYNYASMSVSVIGYS
-79 TFGNAQTTFDGD
+79 TTYNGEQI
-91 VTKFVGTPMYL
+91 VIG
-102 LNLVNNIPNTTVTQE
+102 NLVNNVPHSTLEQMYTGVKS
-117 DKGERKESGIQVY
+117 DDGKQVY
-130 AYLYLHITCKD
+130 TRITLKADD
-141 GFKMIRDT
+141 GFKFVEGT
-149 IKCNDELIPEPTW
+149 LKNDINVGFNY
-162 SDDDTVLVSRFF
+162 SHNNTVAQQYVGTPL
-174 MNTNNREKTRTLT
+174 NNLNIGWIFT
-187 GETVSTGKP
+187 GETVAK
-196 ETTITN
+196 ETEIIN

-221 TVTGNSEY
+221 TVTGNSDY

-236 VKYTDIN
+236 VEYTDIN
-243 DETKT
+243 GEPKT
-248 VVPDFSG
+248 FVPDFSG
-255 NVINITLNDVKEGA
+255 NVINISLTDVKQGTT
-269 NVILSGAYRLVCTTV
+269 VTLSGAYRLVCTTV

-323 IANWEMMI
+323 VANWEPLT
-331 GGTEE
+331 GGAEE

-341 SNNGKTATLTFTFPN
+341 SNNGKTATLNFTFPN
-356 NKEKVSDSILTLLG
+356 DREKVSDSTFTLLG

-375 AEVKGYGSIN
+375 TEVTGYGSIN
-385 VYLVDTKTLEDF
+385 VYLVDTKTLDDF

-406 NENYEYEYYDISEY
+406 NENYEYEYYDIGEY

-457 IHLDFGNVLLPA
+457 VHVDFGNVLLPV
-469 NSNSG
+469 NSDSG

-498 GKELNLSYEID
+498 GKELNLCYDID

-519 SCESITINNGTA
+519 SCDGITINNGTA
-531 NCSSEIIYKTLSN
+531 NCSSEIIYKTLAN
-544 DEISTIGDLSDLNTV
+544 DEISTIGDLSDFNTV

-601 LSTNNNMLIEE
+601 LTTTNSMLVDE